1 MSPSN
6 MPAWYLLWLDPWQLS
21 LKYLNLA
28 TELPSDSVHV
38 AQLVRTWQAI
48 CQVVGLSPSLSHFLD
63 LTDGEKECPQD
74 SIRDFEL
81 GVGET
86 GW

>member
-1 MSPSN
+1 MSPSD

-28 TELPSDSVHV
+28 TELPSDSV
-38 AQLVRTWQAI
+38 AQLVRAWQAI
-48 CQVVGLSPSLSHFLD
+48 CQVMGLSPSLSHFLH
-63 LTDGEKECPQD
+63 LTDGEKECPKD
-74 SIRDFEL
+74 SIQDFEL